1 MPSAVLSEAER
12 KAKEN
17 TKGDANPDVQGYKA
31 RRYAVKFSP
40 PCIFLE
46 YEDTSKKRRVRAVR
60 LEASNSWPFAL
71 PCILA
76 GTNKIRPHNHAGEAQ
91 WGPGDRRPRQ
101 VNAEGV
107 LLTARGRCL
116 LSTCLNPQLA
126 PRLATVLPSPQP

>member
-1 MPSAVLSEAER
+1 MPSAVSSEAER

-60 LEASNSWPFAL
+60 LEASYCMTVAS
-71 PCILA
+71 PCIWC
-76 GTNKIRPHNHAGEAQ
+76 G
-91 WGPGDRRPRQ
+91 
-101 VNAEGV
+101 
-107 LLTARGRCL
+107 LT
-116 LSTCLNPQLA
+116 
-126 PRLATVLPSPQP
+126 